1 MEQEG
6 KLLCAVPAALNEGRA
21 PAQVR
26 EEDVLAV
33 AAALEVGSD
42 HPIAN
47 AVVAHAQ
54 SVLAPQLPPRAAA
67 AQQKGSAAPCSPKG
81 GSARQLEWVWPT
93 SSERVVHGAPCHR
106 PWPPPS
112 SGPTSPLHC
121 TAQLPQSSGWG
132 INLPALTKFSGN
144 ILKVEEPYQFE
155 PEFS

>member
-1 MEQEG
+1 MDQEE
-6 KLLCAVPAALNEGRA
+6 KLPCAAAAAVTEGGGA

-54 SVLAPQLPPRAAA
+54 SVLAPQLPPPAPA
-67 AQQKGSAAPCSPKG
+67 AQQKGPAVPCSPQG

-93 SSERVVHGAPCHR
+93 TSERVVHGAPCHR
-106 PWPPPS
+106 PCRAAG
-112 SGPTSPLHC
+112 SGLTSPVHC
-121 TAQLPQSSGWG
+121 TARLPQSSGWG
-132 INLPALTKFSGN
+132 INLPALTKC
-144 ILKVEEPYQFE
+144 
-155 PEFS
+155 